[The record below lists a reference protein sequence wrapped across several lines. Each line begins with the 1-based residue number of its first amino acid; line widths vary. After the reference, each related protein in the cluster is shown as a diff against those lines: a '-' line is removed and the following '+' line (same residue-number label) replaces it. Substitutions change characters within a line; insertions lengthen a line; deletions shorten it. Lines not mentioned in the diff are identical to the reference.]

1 MNKRSIHN
9 LLSKV
14 FSCWLL
20 ICIIFCAAN
29 IFAQENI
36 GYEDKGKRDPF
47 IALVTPDGQLLNL
60 EPTGSGSKIFLSSWQ
75 SRQSP
80 YSSNDAGGALAWY
93 RSHSSLWQSLQNPA
107 VMFTTAENGTR
118 ASSGWCRSWHSM
130 QSSPTL

>member
-60 EPTGSGSKIFLSSWQ
+60 EPTGSGSKIFLGGIIYDKHGRS
-75 SRQSP
+75 
-80 YSSNDAGGALAWY
+80 YAIINDEVVGIGDYVLGYAVFKIDQDKVILLKDNMPVEY
-93 RSHSSLWQSLQNPA
+93 KLQKEEP
-107 VMFTTAENGTR
+107 
-118 ASSGWCRSWHSM
+118 
-130 QSSPTL
+130 